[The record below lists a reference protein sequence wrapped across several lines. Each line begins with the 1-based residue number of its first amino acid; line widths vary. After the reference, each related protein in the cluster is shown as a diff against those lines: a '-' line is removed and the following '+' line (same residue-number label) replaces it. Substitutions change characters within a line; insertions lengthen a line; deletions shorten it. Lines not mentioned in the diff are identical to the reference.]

1 MNKTNHKIAEQ
12 SKKSLTDALLKVM
25 EQYDFKEITVTQ
37 ISQEAKLSRK
47 TFYRLFKNKEE
58 ILDQFLINIMNE
70 FSQKIKDEEISDYWN
85 IIRMYFDFWEEK
97 KELLL
102 LFKKNNLLFLLYEIS
117 YKYSFNIFNMVHS
130 EKNFLKS
137 SDSLPYILAYSI
149 GGLHS
154 MLIKWV
160 EDDMIYPYDTFLLN
174 LKKSFEPKE
183 EI

>member
-1 MNKTNHKIAEQ
+1 
-12 SKKSLTDALLKVM
+12 
-25 EQYDFKEITVTQ
+25 
-37 ISQEAKLSRK
+37 
-47 TFYRLFKNKEE
+47 
-58 ILDQFLINIMNE
+58 
-70 FSQKIKDEEISDYWN
+70 
-85 IIRMYFDFWEEK
+85 
-97 KELLL
+97 
-102 LFKKNNLLFLLYEIS
+102 
-117 YKYSFNIFNMVHS
+117 MVHS